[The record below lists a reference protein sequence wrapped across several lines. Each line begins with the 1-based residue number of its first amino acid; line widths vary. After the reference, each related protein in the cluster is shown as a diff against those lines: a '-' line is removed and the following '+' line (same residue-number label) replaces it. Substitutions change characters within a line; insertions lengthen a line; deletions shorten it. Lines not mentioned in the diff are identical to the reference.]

1 MYRNSPELRFRGF
14 RVTFLENQ
22 NRTKSRESS
31 CMNSSNDVSGKR
43 LDPRP
48 VPQRIIPNRG
58 GLTNLDTT
66 QQDPKLFAQETQK
79 LSAVL
84 QENRARIDKGWQEV
98 SRLDQLLASL
108 EAKIYVRQRKLQ
120 QAQPATRRSENE
132 QPDVTKVAA

>member
-1 MYRNSPELRFRGF
+1 
-14 RVTFLENQ
+14 
-22 NRTKSRESS
+22 
-31 CMNSSNDVSGKR
+31 MNSSNDVSGKR